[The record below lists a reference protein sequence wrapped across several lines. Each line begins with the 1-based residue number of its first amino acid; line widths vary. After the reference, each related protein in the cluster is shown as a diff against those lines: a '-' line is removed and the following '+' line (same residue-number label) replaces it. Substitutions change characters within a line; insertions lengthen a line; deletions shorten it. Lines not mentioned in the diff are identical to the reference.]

1 MEGLSKTK
9 IIQACKSKR
18 ILLLCHEHADLDS
31 FCSAAMFQRF
41 LIKNKIQST
50 IAIPSHINEQAKN
63 VSEELKINYISNPN
77 LNEFDIVLI
86 FDLNSFE
93 QLGVLKETFIEF
105 MNKKLIKVIVFDHH
119 VSNKTCIVYG
129 GDCVI
134 DEGMFSTTQLIY
146 NFLDTPK
153 NNQKSKDFDSVMHFL
168 NCIGILED
176 TGHFIVSS
184 SKAFS
189 DFATSLKK
197 SNKTY
202 AQVVSFTKNE
212 FDNGERIAL
221 LKAAQ
226 RSKINQIKNIILIT
240 STVSF
245 YQSFVATKLLNFG
258 AHISLVSGI
267 EKSKL
272 CVLSTR
278 ADSLF
283 KEKNNFNLV
292 KDLLLPLKEK
302 LGGEIGGHSGAAQWK
317 GKSTPEEVL
326 GIATEIL
333 KKRL

>member
-1 MEGLSKTK
+1 M
-9 IIQACKSKR
+9 
-18 ILLLCHEHADLDS
+18 
-31 FCSAAMFQRF
+31 
-41 LIKNKIQST
+41 
-50 IAIPSHINEQAKN
+50 
-63 VSEELKINYISNPN
+63 Y
-77 LNEFDIVLI
+77 
-86 FDLNSFE
+86 
-93 QLGVLKETFIEF
+93 
-105 MNKKLIKVIVFDHH
+105 
-119 VSNKTCIVYG
+119 
-129 GDCVI
+129 
-134 DEGMFSTTQLIY
+134 
-146 NFLDTPK
+146 
-153 NNQKSKDFDSVMHFL
+153 FL

-184 SKAFS
+184 PKAFS

-202 AQVVSFTKNE
+202 AQVLSFTKNE

-226 RSKINQIKNIILIT
+226 RSKITQIKNIILIT

-272 CVLSTR
+272 CVLSAR

-317 GKSTPEEVL
+317 GSSTPEEVL
-326 GIATEIL
+326 SIATEIL